1 MKAQGPE
8 FRNVD
13 DVPLTRLHLDPE
25 NPRHDPILDEDK
37 IVAQLFGAEKALA
50 IAKDIVAKGAI
61 SPLDRIGVI
70 EMEDNPGHYIVV
82 EGNRRT
88 CALKVL
94 HDPRKA
100 PNSKVKTA
108 IEALREGV
116 KLPSKFPIVVFRDR
130 AAAEPWL
137 KLRHLGEQGGAGTKP
152 WSADAKNRFARG
164 ATPDRLAVAVLDRAE
179 AAGWINASTRKSI
192 ALTTLTRYLS
202 NPVVRGALGLASP
215 NELRFTHDPEE
226 VDSALKHFILDALP
240 RPGEKDKP
248 PVVNSR
254 SKAEERRNYGL
265 SLHSRGIAPRT
276 QLPAPID
283 APAPQKQAG
292 KKQERN
298 PRKRDD
304 SPYIV
309 TSAFVVK
316 HSDKNLQRILS
327 ELRSLKPD
335 DGYVFSANYL
345 VRAAIER
352 IMVLYAQTHGF
363 HKPKQPD
370 NVLIQLC
377 QEHLHKNGVPL
388 TQLKTMRVA
397 GSNNDATF
405 SLDTLGAAV
414 HGGQLPTR
422 RGLIAVWDNW
432 EPCLRLMLD
441 RM

>member
-1 MKAQGPE
+1 MKGTRPD

-25 NPRHDPILDEDK
+25 NPRHDPIHDEDK
-37 IVAQLFGAEKALA
+37 IVAQLFGTEKALA

-70 EMEDNPGHYIVV
+70 EMDDNPGHYIVV

-88 CALKVL
+88 CAMKVL

-100 PNSKVKTA
+100 PNSKVKAA
-108 IEALREGV
+108 IEALRDGV

-130 AAAEPWL
+130 ATAEPWL
-137 KLRHLGEQGGAGTKP
+137 RLRHLGEQGGAGTKP
-152 WSADAKNRFARG
+152 WGPDAKNRFARG
-164 ATPDRLAVAVLDRAE
+164 ATPDRLALSLLDRAE
-179 AAGWINASTRKSI
+179 EAGWIDATTRKSI

-215 NELRFTHDPEE
+215 TELRFTHDPEE
-226 VDSALKHFILDALP
+226 VDAALKHFIRDALP
-240 RPGEKDKP
+240 QPGVEIP
-248 PVVNSR
+248 PVNSR
-254 SKAEERRNYGL
+254 SKAPERRAYGL

-276 QLPAPID
+276 QLPAPIE
-283 APAPQKQAG
+283 APALSKVPA
-292 KKQERN
+292 KKKARN

-309 TSAFVVK
+309 TSAFVVQ
-316 HSDKNLQRILS
+316 HPDKNLQRILS
-327 ELRSLKPD
+327 ELRTLKPD

-363 HKPKQPD
+363 HKPKLPD

-377 QEHLHKNGVPL
+377 HQHLHDNGVPL

-397 GSNNDATF
+397 ASNNDATF

-414 HGGQLPTR
+414 HGAQLPTR
-422 RGLIAVWDNW
+422 RGLIAAWDNW